1 MNDRRNFLKTACK
14 PIVLAA
20 LGIPV
25 LEACSTEDDPSA
37 DVNNLITGCSYKNSL
52 DSNYFC
58 LSTGISDNDFESIQA
73 VGGWLN
79 YTSKNILLIRI
90 SESEVRVFDNRCPH
104 QGNRDKW
111 SYDGSTFECGYHNNT
126 FSDSCSGS
134 LVCYGSS
141 LEGNT
146 LTINF

>member
-14 PIVLAA
+14 PIVFAA

-25 LEACSTEDDPSA
+25 LEACSTEDDTSA
-37 DVNNLITGCSYKNSL
+37 DVNNSNTSSTVTPSEPLII
-52 DSNYFC
+52 D
-58 LSTGISDNDFESIQA
+58 ISDNDFESIQA

-134 LVCYGSS
+134 LVCYDSS

>member
-1 MNDRRNFLKTACK
+1 MQ

-25 LEACSTEDDPSA
+25 LEACSTEDDASA
-37 DVNNLITGCSYKNSL
+37 DNNNSNISSTVTPSEPLII
-52 DSNYFC
+52 D
-58 LSTGISDNDFESIQA
+58 ISENDFESIQA

-126 FSDSCSGS
+126 FSDSCTGS
-134 LVCYGSS
+134 LVCYDSS

>member
-37 DVNNLITGCSYKNSL
+37 DVNNSNTSSTVTPSEPLII
-52 DSNYFC
+52 D
-58 LSTGISDNDFESIQA
+58 ISDNDFESIQA

-134 LVCYGSS
+134 LVCYDSS
-141 LEGNT
+141 L
-146 LTINF
+146 

>member
-25 LEACSTEDDPSA
+25 LEACSTEDDASA
-37 DVNNLITGCSYKNSL
+37 DNNNSNTSSTVTPSEPLII
-52 DSNYFC
+52 D
-58 LSTGISDNDFESIQA
+58 ISDNDFESIQA

-134 LVCYGSS
+134 LVCYDSS

>member
-1 MNDRRNFLKTACK
+1 MNNRRNFLKTACK

-37 DVNNLITGCSYKNSL
+37 DVNNSNTSSTVTPSEPLII
-52 DSNYFC
+52 D
-58 LSTGISDNDFESIQA
+58 ISDNDFESIQA

-134 LVCYGSS
+134 LVCYNSS

>member
-25 LEACSTEDDPSA
+25 LEACSTEDDASA
-37 DVNNLITGCSYKNSL
+37 DNNNSNTSSTVTPSEPLII
-52 DSNYFC
+52 D
-58 LSTGISDNDFESIQA
+58 ISDNDFESIQA

-126 FSDSCSGS
+126 FSDSCTGS
-134 LVCYGSS
+134 LAVSYTH
-141 LEGNT
+141 LT
-146 LTINF
+146 LPTN

>member
-37 DVNNLITGCSYKNSL
+37 DINNSNTSSTVTPSEPLII
-52 DSNYFC
+52 D
-58 LSTGISDNDFESIQA
+58 ISDNDFESIQA

>member
-37 DVNNLITGCSYKNSL
+37 DVNNLNTS
-52 DSNYFC
+52 
-58 LSTGISDNDFESIQA
+58 STVTPSEPLIIDISDNDFESIQA

>member
-37 DVNNLITGCSYKNSL
+37 DVNNSNTSSTVTPSEPLII
-52 DSNYFC
+52 D
-58 LSTGISDNDFESIQA
+58 ISANDFESIQA

-134 LVCYGSS
+134 LVCYDSS

>member
-1 MNDRRNFLKTACK
+1 
-14 PIVLAA
+14 LAA

-25 LEACSTEDDPSA
+25 LEACSTEDDASA
-37 DVNNLITGCSYKNSL
+37 DNNNSNISSTVTPSEPLII
-52 DSNYFC
+52 D
-58 LSTGISDNDFESIQA
+58 ISDNDFESIQA

-79 YTSKNILLIRI
+79 YTSKNILLVRI

-134 LVCYGSS
+134 LVCYDSS

>member
-37 DVNNLITGCSYKNSL
+37 DINNSNTSSTVTPSEPLII
-52 DSNYFC
+52 D
-58 LSTGISDNDFESIQA
+58 ISDNDFESIQA

-134 LVCYGSS
+134 LVCYDSS

>member
-1 MNDRRNFLKTACK
+1 MNNRRNFLKTACK

-37 DVNNLITGCSYKNSL
+37 DVNNSNTSSTVTPSEPLII
-52 DSNYFC
+52 D
-58 LSTGISDNDFESIQA
+58 ISDNDFESIQA

-126 FSDSCSGS
+126 FSDSCTGS
-134 LVCYGSS
+134 LVCYDSS

>member
-37 DVNNLITGCSYKNSL
+37 DVNNSNTSSTVTPSEPLII
-52 DSNYFC
+52 D
-58 LSTGISDNDFESIQA
+58 ISDNDFESIQA

-126 FSDSCSGS
+126 FSDSCTGS
-134 LVCYGSS
+134 LVCYDSS

>member
-25 LEACSTEDDPSA
+25 LEECSTEDDHSD
-37 DVNNLITGCSYKNSL
+37 DVNNSNTSSTVTPSEPLII
-52 DSNYFC
+52 D
-58 LSTGISDNDFESIQA
+58 ISDNDFESIKA

-134 LVCYGSS
+134 LVCYDSS

>member
-37 DVNNLITGCSYKNSL
+37 DVNNSNTSSTVTPSEPLII
-52 DSNYFC
+52 D
-58 LSTGISDNDFESIQA
+58 ISDNDFESIQA

-134 LVCYGSS
+134 LVCYDSS

>member
-25 LEACSTEDDPSA
+25 LEACSTEDDASA
-37 DVNNLITGCSYKNSL
+37 DNNNSNISSTVTPSEPLII
-52 DSNYFC
+52 D
-58 LSTGISDNDFESIQA
+58 ISDNDFESIQA

-134 LVCYGSS
+134 LVCYDSS

>member
-37 DVNNLITGCSYKNSL
+37 DINNSNTSSTVTPSEPLII
-52 DSNYFC
+52 D
-58 LSTGISDNDFESIQA
+58 ISDNDFESIQA

-104 QGNRDKW
+104 QGNIDKW

-134 LVCYGSS
+134 LVCYDSS

>member
-1 MNDRRNFLKTACK
+1 MNNRRNFLKTACK

-37 DVNNLITGCSYKNSL
+37 DVNNSNTSSTVTPSEPLII
-52 DSNYFC
+52 D
-58 LSTGISDNDFESIQA
+58 ISDNDFESIQA

>member
-37 DVNNLITGCSYKNSL
+37 DVNNSNTSSTVTPSEPLII
-52 DSNYFC
+52 D
-58 LSTGISDNDFESIQA
+58 ISDNDFESIQA

-79 YTSKNILLIRI
+79 YTSKIILLIRI

>member
-37 DVNNLITGCSYKNSL
+37 DVNNSNTSSTVTPSEPLII
-52 DSNYFC
+52 D
-58 LSTGISDNDFESIQA
+58 ISDNDFESIQA

-90 SESEVRVFDNRCPH
+90 SE
-104 QGNRDKW
+104 
-111 SYDGSTFECGYHNNT
+111 
-126 FSDSCSGS
+126 
-134 LVCYGSS
+134 
-141 LEGNT
+141 
-146 LTINF
+146 

>member
-37 DVNNLITGCSYKNSL
+37 DVNNSNTSSTVTPSEPLII
-52 DSNYFC
+52 D
-58 LSTGISDNDFESIQA
+58 ISDNDFESIQA

-134 LVCYGSS
+134 LVCYDSS
-141 LEGNT
+141 LECNT

>member
-37 DVNNLITGCSYKNSL
+37 DVNNSNTSSTVTPSEPLII
-52 DSNYFC
+52 D
-58 LSTGISDNDFESIQA
+58 ISDNDFESIQA

-134 LVCYGSS
+134 LVCYNSS

>member
-1 MNDRRNFLKTACK
+1 MNNRRNFLKTACK

-20 LGIPV
+20 LGISV

-37 DVNNLITGCSYKNSL
+37 DVNNSNTSSTVTPSEPLII
-52 DSNYFC
+52 D
-58 LSTGISDNDFESIQA
+58 ISDNDFESIQA

-134 LVCYGSS
+134 LVCYDSS

>member
-25 LEACSTEDDPSA
+25 LEACSTEDDASA
-37 DVNNLITGCSYKNSL
+37 DNNNSNTSSTVTPSEPLII
-52 DSNYFC
+52 D
-58 LSTGISDNDFESIQA
+58 ISDNDFESIQA

-111 SYDGSTFECGYHNNT
+111 SYDGSTFECGYQNNT

>member
-1 MNDRRNFLKTACK
+1 M
-14 PIVLAA
+14 AA

-25 LEACSTEDDPSA
+25 LEACSTEDDASA
-37 DVNNLITGCSYKNSL
+37 DNNNSNISSTVTPSEPLII
-52 DSNYFC
+52 D
-58 LSTGISDNDFESIQA
+58 ISENDFESIQA

-126 FSDSCSGS
+126 FSDSCTGS
-134 LVCYGSS
+134 LVCYDSS

>member
-37 DVNNLITGCSYKNSL
+37 DVNNSNTSSTVTPSEPLII
-52 DSNYFC
+52 D
-58 LSTGISDNDFESIQA
+58 ISDNYFESIQA

-111 SYDGSTFECGYHNNT
+111 SYDGSTF
-126 FSDSCSGS
+126 
-134 LVCYGSS
+134 
-141 LEGNT
+141 
-146 LTINF
+146 

>member
-1 MNDRRNFLKTACK
+1 MNNRRNFLKTACK

-37 DVNNLITGCSYKNSL
+37 DVNNSNTSSTVTPSEPLII
-52 DSNYFC
+52 D
-58 LSTGISDNDFESIQA
+58 ISDNDFESIQA

-134 LVCYGSS
+134 LVCYDSS

>member
-37 DVNNLITGCSYKNSL
+37 DVNNSNTSSTVTPSEPLII
-52 DSNYFC
+52 D
-58 LSTGISDNDFESIQA
+58 ISDNDFESIQA

-111 SYDGSTFECGYHNNT
+111 SYDGSTFECGYYNNT

>member
-25 LEACSTEDDPSA
+25 LEACSTEDDASA
-37 DVNNLITGCSYKNSL
+37 DNNNSNTSSTVTPSEPLII
-52 DSNYFC
+52 D
-58 LSTGISDNDFESIQA
+58 ISDNDFESIQA

>member
-37 DVNNLITGCSYKNSL
+37 DVNNSNTSSTVTPSEPLII
-52 DSNYFC
+52 D
-58 LSTGISDNDFESIQA
+58 ISDNDFESIQA

>member
-20 LGIPV
+20 LGIHV

-37 DVNNLITGCSYKNSL
+37 DVNNSNTSSTVTPSEPLII
-52 DSNYFC
+52 D
-58 LSTGISDNDFESIQA
+58 ISDNYFESIQA

-134 LVCYGSS
+134 LVCYDSS